1 MYTRG
6 SKAFGETA
14 PYEKPI
20 MVKTKGSP
28 AKNYEVYLLQRD
40 VPGGVTQ
47 VAMKRDWNYTD
58 REIAMARKH
67 PGYRI
72 SKLSKVQTGSSM
84 HASDPKDMPFTFE
97 ARRTDV
103 ATGNRHI
110 YFKTDRGF
118 MKNGPHKVVVMVTY
132 LDKGTSTWTLEYD
145 NGKDVDAVGGEVK
158 LSDTGK
164 IKTAVFPIGDMT
176 FRGSQQGGMDFRIT
190 AAGNQDVIVQLVRV
204 LRMTPPE
211 KTRLVPDRGPDA

>member
-72 SKLSKVQTGSSM
+72 SKLSKGQTRKLAILS
-84 HASDPKDMPFTFE
+84 APKDMPFTFE

-110 YFKTDRGF
+110 YSR
-118 MKNGPHKVVVMVTY
+118 
-132 LDKGTSTWTLEYD
+132 
-145 NGKDVDAVGGEVK
+145 
-158 LSDTGK
+158 
-164 IKTAVFPIGDMT
+164 PIGA
-176 FRGSQQGGMDFRIT
+176 S
-190 AAGNQDVIVQLVRV
+190 
-204 LRMTPPE
+204 
-211 KTRLVPDRGPDA
+211 